1 MADRLRQVHSP
12 LIVFRWMS
20 RQTRLAGSLA
30 VAALLLTALLST
42 GTSGAAAQDRNPGI
56 LPSILSGAEPAQA
69 EAAPAPAGVTFTAK
83 EVVQPLGTKPGARK
97 TGDMAS
103 AAPRADEMIAVPDKD
118 YSSLAAMV
126 REVDTSASLD
136 EETRCL
142 ATAVFYE
149 SRSESL
155 EGQLA
160 VARVIINRAESNRF
174 GEDMCDVVAQPGQ
187 FSFVRG
193 GVIPAPNASRP
204 AWKTAIAIARIA
216 QENAWASKAEGAL
229 YFHARRV
236 SPSWRRARVAV
247 IDNHIFYR

>member
-83 EVVQPLGTKPGARK
+83 EVVQPLPVEEPETAQ
-97 TGDMAS
+97 
-103 AAPRADEMIAVPDKD
+103 ADETPAD
-118 YSSLAAMV
+118 SLHELVA
-126 REVDTSASLD
+126 
-136 EETRCL
+136 ETNVGETLSHNMRCL
-142 ATAVFYE
+142 AAAIYFE
-149 SRSESL
+149 SKGEPL

-160 VARVIINRAESNRF
+160 VGRVIVNRAKSGRF
-174 GEDMCDVVAQPGQ
+174 PTSYCGVVHQPSQ

-193 GVIPAPNASRP
+193 GQIPSIRTASA
-204 AWKTAIAIARIA
+204 AWRTAKAIAKIAHEGSWQSPA
-216 QENAWASKAEGAL
+216 KGAL
-229 YFHARRV
+229 FFHARYV
-236 SPSWRRARVAV
+236 SPGWRLQRVAQV
-247 IDNHIFYR
+247 NNHIFYR